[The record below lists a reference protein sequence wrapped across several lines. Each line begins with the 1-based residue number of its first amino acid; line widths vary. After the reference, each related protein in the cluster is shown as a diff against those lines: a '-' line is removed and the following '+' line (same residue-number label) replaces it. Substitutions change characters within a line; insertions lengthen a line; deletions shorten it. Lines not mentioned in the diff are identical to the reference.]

1 MLRGTTARAVIAAL
15 AAFLLAFQF
24 FAPTEC
30 FASAHTGR
38 KVEAKAPAGFTSSG
52 KTLRAEVATKRH
64 CNPAGD
70 PTGPLRVRDR
80 HRAVDFAPEG
90 PERPLLVQES
100 ATAPGKQTVPDGFP
114 LSRSST
120 AHAPSALQVFRC

>member
-1 MLRGTTARAVIAAL
+1 MFRGTTVRTVLAAL
-15 AAFLLAFQF
+15 AAALLALQF

-30 FASAHTGR
+30 FASAYTPR
-38 KVEAKAPAGFTSSG
+38 QVEAKAQTGTKLSG
-52 KTLRAEVATKRH
+52 KALRDEAATKRH

-70 PTGPLRVRDR
+70 PTGPLRTRDR

-90 PERPLLVQES
+90 PERPLLAQDPADVRTPV
-100 ATAPGKQTVPDGFP
+100 ARGDFT

-120 AHAPSALQVFRC
+120 AHSPAALQVFRC